1 MAKDSVLLLGVLV
14 FVLAVLGFF
23 SCGSKV
29 ISPSRIVTKETLVSK
44 APKDLCVK
52 RDNDEE
58 KLQRSMYRSHF
69 KYD

>member
-29 ISPSRIVTKETLVSK
+29 IPASRIITKESLGGKPPT
-44 APKDLCVK
+44 DLCEK
-52 RDNDEE
+52 KNNDEE
-58 KLQRSMYRSHF
+58 KLQRSMYRSHL

>member
-29 ISPSRIVTKETLVSK
+29 IPASRIIIIDQYWTKFNQGVATPTL
-44 APKDLCVK
+44 AAYLMIC
-52 RDNDEE
+52 
-58 KLQRSMYRSHF
+58 H
-69 KYD
+69 